1 MHDDGPARGTN
12 RPSEGA
18 STMVRLRLLS
28 VSSAGEAAAVLTA
41 DCARGVNP
49 SVTECSADAATNSVA
64 NSGAWVQ
71 ASGSG
76 GALVGPHTI
85 TPPATTGAR
94 WRTSTTV
101 TTGSGQNGREH

>member
-49 SVTECSADAATNSVA
+49 SVTECSADAATNRVA

-71 ASGSG
+71 ARGSG
-76 GALVGPHTI
+76 GALVGPPTI
-85 TPPATTGAR
+85 TPPEIGEAPCR
-94 WRTSTTV
+94 
-101 TTGSGQNGREH
+101 GRGCQSV